1 MEPTNKTER
10 QSAIKRF
17 AGIYVLSLL
26 FPLVASFF
34 MFSKPS
40 SALKDENARLKME
53 LDKQTKL
60 IQSLDSLTVQSMEL
74 QRLDKDIELLS
85 RDSSRTLE
93 LADKNKQSD
102 AIESSLR
109 NQVQQIRRD
118 TNSLEAGMNRKL
130 ASSFTN
136 AFEALITYRYNIAS
150 MRSMLG
156 PNARCASEVASLRR
170 QNDELKKDMQR
181 MAQSSGRGGGDCAGL
196 AYEKIQLQYELK
208 QATTDLNAYKNSSG
222 QYYNEI
228 EKLEAQLK
236 NCKQTTVTPPPI
248 VQSNSGAS
256 EAEIAEARSM
266 AQIAEIDCMLK
277 QADPRLI
284 ISDDK
289 QRLRYAGN
297 ALQKI
302 NEAERSPNSS
312 IRERAKQRKDE
323 YNRIINDIKKGKG

>member
-53 LDKQTKL
+53 LEKQTKL

-109 NQVQQIRRD
+109 LQVQQIRRD

-170 QNDELKKDMQR
+170 QNDELKKDIQK

-208 QATTDLNAYKNSSG
+208 QATADVNAYKNSYS
-222 QYYNEI
+222 QANARVI
-228 EKLEAQLK
+228 ELENLIK
-236 NCKQTTVTPPPI
+236 DSKTNTSPP
-248 VQSNSGAS
+248 VNTNSGAS

-266 AQIAEIDCMLK
+266 AQIVEIDCMLK
-277 QADPRLI
+277 QADPKVI
-284 ISDDK
+284 ISGDP
-289 QRLRYAGN
+289 QRLKYAAS

-302 NEAERSPNSS
+302 NEAERSPNSN
-312 IRERAKQRKDE
+312 IRERAKQKKDE
-323 YNRIINDIKKGKG
+323 YFRIISDIKKGKG